1 MATSKNPD
9 ARATQSSEPESRART
24 ELRAQSSQRHAA
36 DEERYAR
43 ALESINHGVYD
54 WDIVK
59 GSVYYSPLLRAIFGM
74 SDDMVLTPAE
84 SGSRIHRDDL
94 EQYRAAIVNH
104 LKGATPRLLVE
115 YRYLANDNTWRW
127 ARQSGIAQR
136 APDGRAIRLVGST
149 SDITDVK
156 QRERD
161 LAAARAEIESTRE
174 DMRTVLDNMSDGIT
188 LIDKNFNWKFSNE
201 QFSTF

>member
-1 MATSKNPD
+1 MATSRNPEPRD
-9 ARATQSSEPESRART
+9 TQSSAKPETDRA
-24 ELRAQSSQRHAA
+24 EARAQAPHQRAA
-36 DEERYAR
+36 DEERFAR

-59 GSVYYSPLLRAIFGM
+59 GTVYYSPLLRSIFGM
-74 SDDMVLTPAE
+74 SDDMVLTPEE
-84 SGSRIHRDDL
+84 SGSRIHRDDID
-94 EQYRAAIVNH
+94 QYRKAIVDH

-127 ARQSGIAQR
+127 ARQSGIAER
-136 APDGRAIRLVGST
+136 GPDGHAIRLVGAT

-161 LAAARAEIESTRE
+161 LAAARSEIESTRE
-174 DMRTVLDNMSDGIT
+174 N
-188 LIDKNFNWKFSNE
+188 
-201 QFSTF
+201 